1 MNVSRPKAILLG
13 LAVVGALVAGCQP
26 TSPAADGTSAPVATT
41 DATTDPALADAAA
54 DPTTVEPSATT
65 APTTRPPATTAAK
78 PATTKK
84 PAAKPTTH
92 KPAPKPKPT
101 TKKPTP
107 KPTTK
112 PPAAGAVHPG
122 AFCSPEGATGHTS
135 KGTSMRCTR
144 KAGEKQARWRAAA

>member
-1 MNVSRPKAILLG
+1 MNVSRPKALLLG

-26 TSPAADGTSAPVATT
+26 TSPAADGTSAPAATT
-41 DATTDPALADAAA
+41 DATTDPALADPTDPAAG
-54 DPTTVEPSATT
+54 PTTVEPPATV

-84 PAAKPTTH
+84 PATHPTTH
-92 KPAPKPKPT
+92 KPTPKPKPT
-101 TKKPTP
+101 TR

-135 KGTSMRCTR
+135 KGTLMRCTR
-144 KAGEKQARWRAAA
+144 KAGEKQARWRAA